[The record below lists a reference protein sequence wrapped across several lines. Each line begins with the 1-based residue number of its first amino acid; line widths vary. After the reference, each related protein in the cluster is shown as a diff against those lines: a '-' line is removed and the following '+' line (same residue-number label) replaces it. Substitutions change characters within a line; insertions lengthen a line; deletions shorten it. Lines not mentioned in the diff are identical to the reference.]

1 MIKSGTLTTTIFRC
15 AARLACWGLA
25 AFSCL
30 PLSASSITG
39 FYTGDPDLP
48 KTGLINIDNPSGVS
62 GFNNGN
68 PYFADVYQSF
78 VVPAGGWTVD
88 EVFSN
93 DSMDFSTAA
102 ADWEIRSGVSSGN
115 GGTLVASGSDVAAT
129 QTSTGLTDST
139 GLTIYTVAVSE
150 LDIPLSQG
158 TYWLTVEPVG
168 SPDSAII
175 GTSDA
180 NAVDAAGIAIDNFPA
195 LGDNYLGPVGSAGA
209 TRFSMGLD
217 IVSNES
223 SAPEPGTMLLA
234 AGAFLGLSLGLRA
247 RRTRES

>member
-1 MIKSGTLTTTIFRC
+1 MKGGTLARTVLRF
-15 AARLACWGLA
+15 AAGLACCGLA
-25 AFSCL
+25 ALSCR
-30 PLSASSITG
+30 PLNASSITG
-39 FYTGDPDLP
+39 FYEGDPNLP
-48 KTGLINIDNPSGVS
+48 TTGLTNIDNPTGVS

-68 PYFADVYQSF
+68 PYFADVYESF

-93 DSMDFSTAA
+93 DGMDFSTAT
-102 ADWEIRSGVSSGN
+102 ADWQIRSGMSSGN
-115 GGTLVASGSDVAAT
+115 GGTVVASGSDAASI
-129 QTSTGLTDST
+129 QTSTGLTDSD
-139 GLTIYTVAVSE
+139 GQTIYTIDVGG

-168 SPDSAII
+168 TPDSAII
-175 GTSDA
+175 GTNGA

-195 LGDNYLGPVGSAGA
+195 IGENYLGPVGSAGA
-209 TRFSMGLD
+209 TKFSMGLD

-223 SAPEPGTMLLA
+223 SAPEPGTVLLA
-234 AGAFLGLSLGLRA
+234 ASAFLGLWLARKA